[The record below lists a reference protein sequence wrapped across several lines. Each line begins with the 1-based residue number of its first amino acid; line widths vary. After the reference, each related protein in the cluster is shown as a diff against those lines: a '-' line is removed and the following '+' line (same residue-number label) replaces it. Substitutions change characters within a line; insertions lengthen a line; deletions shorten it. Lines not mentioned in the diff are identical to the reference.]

1 MSSFHLRPATR
12 EERQLAMLWAAAV
25 ASALVLR
32 PIWIAMAPHLR
43 ACTFRKL
50 AGIPCPTCGTTR
62 SAQAMLDL
70 DLASAFLVNPLAAF
84 VGSAFVVGGA
94 AALVWL
100 LFGWPMPS
108 IGLRWNQRWT
118 IAAVGIIVINWVYL
132 IATH

>member
-1 MSSFHLRPATR
+1 
-12 EERQLAMLWAAAV
+12 MLWAAAV

-32 PIWIAMAPHLR
+32 PVWIAMAPHLR
-43 ACTFRKL
+43 TCTFRKL

-70 DLASAFLVNPLAAF
+70 DLASAYLVNPLAAF
-84 VGSAFVVGGA
+84 VGSTFVVGGA

-100 LFGWPMPS
+100 LFRWPMPS
-108 IGLRWNQRWT
+108 IGFRWNRHWT
-118 IAAVGIIVINWVYL
+118 IAAVGIIAINWIYL